1 VVKINNPFVS
11 VVIPVLNTDQ
21 TVGLTLNSLLSQTY
35 ENREI
40 IVVDGGSTDK
50 TKDIVRK
57 YPVKL
62 IESEKKSI
70 PYQKNL
76 GIKNSKGEIVAFTDA
91 DCVVDKNWLKH
102 LIQNYSCDS
111 IVACGGAIL
120 PYTTPYVN
128 NKPQTIVE
136 RFSAKELINP
146 YFYFKTDKP
155 IELKKIKKSFRS
167 ECISF
172 ISDCI
177 LGGNSSYRKDFLN
190 KVGGFDNNIKI
201 GEDIDICYRI
211 HKMGLPIIW
220 DPRAIVYHPPKRT
233 INGLI
238 AQYYEYGKCEAPIYR
253 KHFSRRIFIDNLFCQ
268 LYSNAGSFLE
278 RLATVHSQEDK
289 ELYLFTPIMSSVM
302 LSTLFLGEIR
312 GSTKHGIFTI

>member
-11 VVIPVLNTDQ
+11 VVIPALNTDQ

-50 TKDIVRK
+50 TKDIVKR

-62 IESEKKSI
+62 IESDKKGIS
-70 PYQKNL
+70 YQKNL
-76 GIKNSKGEIVAFTDA
+76 GIKNSKGEILAFTDA
-91 DCVVDKNWLKH
+91 DCVADKNWLKY
-102 LIQNYSCDS
+102 LIQNYSSDS

-120 PYTTPYVN
+120 PYISPNTT
-128 NKPQTIVE
+128 QTIVE
-136 RFSAKELINP
+136 RFSAKELIPPN
-146 YFYFKTDKP
+146 FYFKRDKP
-155 IELKKIKKSFRS
+155 IKLKKIKKSFRA

-201 GEDIDICYRI
+201 GEDIDICYKI

-238 AQYYEYGKCEAPIYR
+238 AQYYEYGKCEAPVYR
-253 KHFSRRIFIDNLFCQ
+253 KNFSKRIFIDNLFCQ
-268 LYSNAGSFLE
+268 LYSNAGSFLK

-289 ELYLFTPIMSSVM
+289 ELYLFTPIISTVM

-312 GSTKHGIFTI
+312 GSAKYGIFTI

>member
-1 VVKINNPFVS
+1 MEK
-11 VVIPVLNTDQ
+11 
-21 TVGLTLNSLLSQTY
+21 TVRLTLNSLTSQVY

-40 IVVDGGSTDK
+40 IIVDGGSTDK
-50 TKDIVRK
+50 TKDIVSK

-62 IESEKKSI
+62 IESERKSI

-76 GIKNSKGEIVAFTDA
+76 GIKNSMGEIVAFTDA
-91 DCVVDKNWLKH
+91 DCVVDKNCLKY

-120 PYTTPYVN
+120 PYTTPYIN
-128 NKPQTIVE
+128 YKPQTIVE
-136 RFSAKELINP
+136 RFSAKELIPPN
-146 YFYFKTDKP
+146 FYLKRDKP
-155 IELKKIKKSFRS
+155 IKLKKIKKSFRS
-167 ECISF
+167 ERISF

-190 KVGGFDNNIKI
+190 KVGGFDNNIEI
-201 GEDIDICYRI
+201 GEDLDICYTI
-211 HKMGLPIIW
+211 HKMGLTSMW

-233 INGLI
+233 INDLI
-238 AQYYEYGKCEAPIYR
+238 SQYYTYGKWEAPVYR

-268 LYSNAGSFLE
+268 LYSNAGSFLK

-302 LSTLFLGEIR
+302 LSSLFLGEIR
-312 GSTKHGIFTI
+312 GSTQYGIFTI